1 MKESKI
7 NPIPDSVKAALKR
20 TEAEILAFLDVG
32 GGIVPNEQ
40 RNAPERIL
48 GQNGNRDEQG

>member
-7 NPIPDSVKAALKR
+7 NPIPDSVKAAVKR

-32 GGIVPNEQ
+32 GNCTK
-40 RNAPERIL
+40 RAKERARTHS
-48 GQNGNRDEQG
+48 GAKRKP